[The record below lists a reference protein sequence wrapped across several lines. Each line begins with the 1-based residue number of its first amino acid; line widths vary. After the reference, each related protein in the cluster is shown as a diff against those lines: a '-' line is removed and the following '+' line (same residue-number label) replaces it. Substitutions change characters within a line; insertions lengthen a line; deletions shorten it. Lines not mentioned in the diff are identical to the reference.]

1 MKYLRLLYVSLL
13 LSFAITG
20 CNRRRAQVLPAP
32 QPPPPIISTMP
43 PLPPLTLR
51 AVEVGKP
58 PPAAPAIPVETPA
71 PAPQKKRHRR
81 RRPAHKSQAAP
92 SSPAPANSSPENVD
106 APGATPV
113 PESGASPIGQLS
125 GEDTNSSPKQIEET
139 RQLILDTEKRVKNL
153 SNAQQQA
160 HKDALAQ
167 VSSFL
172 NQAKQALSMNDLT
185 GAKTLANKANI
196 LVDELLK

>member
-1 MKYLRLLYVSLL
+1 M
-13 LSFAITG
+13 
-20 CNRRRAQVLPAP
+20 
-32 QPPPPIISTMP
+32 
-43 PLPPLTLR
+43 
-51 AVEVGKP
+51 
-58 PPAAPAIPVETPA
+58 
-71 PAPQKKRHRR
+71 
-81 RRPAHKSQAAP
+81 
-92 SSPAPANSSPENVD
+92 
-106 APGATPV
+106 